1 MNFTGK
7 YGEELVMCYM
17 EGMGYDVTL
26 APPRVFYDWDLK
38 CVNGSDEITIEVKYD
53 SKAYMWAKRRKTP
66 DQPNLYIEFKNT
78 KKDSDSG
85 IIMSKSDFYFY
96 ILKLPDG
103 RNMCHMFARKE
114 LLEYLKVG
122 NFKVVG
128 NSSSGDDNALGWIPP
143 LHELMNEYSGYR
155 GTIDL
160 TGYGK

>member
-7 YGEELVMCYM
+7 HGEELVRAYM
-17 EGMGYDVTL
+17 EEMGYKIEF
-26 APPRVFYDWDLK
+26 APQRVFYDWDLK
-38 CVNGSDEITIEVKYD
+38 CTKDDDEITIEVKYD

-78 KKDSDSG
+78 NKDSDSG
-85 IIMSKSDFYFY
+85 ILMSKSDFYFY

-103 RNMCHMFARKE
+103 SDICHMFSREE

-128 NSSSGDDNALGWIPP
+128 NSSSGDNNALGWIPP
-143 LHELMNEYSGYR
+143 LHELMNDYSGYR

-160 TGYGK
+160 TKYGE

>member
-7 YGEELVMCYM
+7 HGEELVAAYM
-17 EGMGYDVTL
+17 KENGYTVTH
-26 APPRVFYDWDLK
+26 APERVFFDWDLK
-38 CVNGSDEITIEVKYD
+38 CENYSQEITIEVKYD

-66 DQPNLYIEFKNT
+66 DSPNLYIEFKNT
-78 KKDSDSG
+78 NKDSDSG
-85 IIMSKSDFYFY
+85 ILMSKADFYFY

-103 RNMCHMFARKE
+103 RNLCHMFDRIE
-114 LLEYLKVG
+114 LLNYLKVG

-160 TGYGK
+160 SDYGQ